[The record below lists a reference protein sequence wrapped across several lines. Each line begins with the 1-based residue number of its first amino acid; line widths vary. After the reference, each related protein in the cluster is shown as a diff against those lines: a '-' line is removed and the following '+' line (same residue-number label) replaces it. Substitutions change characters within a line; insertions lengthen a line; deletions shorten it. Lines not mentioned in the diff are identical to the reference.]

1 MSRSQEI
8 RAAGRL
14 VGTGFVA
21 VVDTVRDVH
30 RAVADRWF
38 TVLGPP
44 AQPVRVLHDRISDG
58 VYRMVRAGHVAI
70 PTAAGV
76 VAAGAVIGD
85 ERPLSANRPAG
96 LALAV
101 LNGVW
106 GDTLRQRHPELALA
120 MTVRVDGA
128 DVPLG
133 PAGLARA
140 YPAGTARIAVFAHG
154 LCETEQYWSVSSQR
168 HHGTQYS
175 THGSRLR
182 DDLGYTPVY
191 LRYNTG
197 LHVSENGEQLAR
209 LLDDLVAGWPVPV
222 EEVVLIGH
230 SMGGL
235 VVHSACHRGTAA
247 GHAWTRLVRHVFC
260 LGTPHLGAPLEKGA
274 NVGAWLLA
282 RFSETLPLA
291 RLANLRSAGI
301 KDLRFGSVAEEDWYN
316 ADPDELL
323 RDRCTDVA
331 FLPHATYYFIATTVT
346 TEHDHPFGRVV
357 GDLFVRLPSASG
369 QGSRR
374 RIPFDLGHGHHVGGL
389 HHFDLLNHPA
399 VYRQIRTWLAGD
411 EVAAGVPAGQSP
423 SR

>member
-1 MSRSQEI
+1 VSRSQEI

-14 VGTGFVA
+14 VAAGFVA

-38 TVLGPP
+38 TVLGP
-44 AQPVRVLHDRISDG
+44 AALPVRVLHDGITSG
-58 VYRMVRAGHVAI
+58 VYRVVRAGHAAI
-70 PTAAGV
+70 PAAAGA
-76 VAAGAVIGD
+76 VAAGAAIGD
-85 ERPLSANRPAG
+85 ERPLSANPPAA

-120 MTVRVDGA
+120 MTVRADGA
-128 DVPLG
+128 DVPLTPG
-133 PAGLARA
+133 GLARA
-140 YPAGTARIAVFAHG
+140 YPAATARIAVFVHG
-154 LCETEQYWSVSSQR
+154 LCETEQYWSLSSQR
-168 HHGTQYS
+168 HHGSEHS
-175 THGSRLR
+175 THGSRLHH
-182 DDLGYTPVY
+182 DLGYTPVY

-197 LHVSENGEQLAR
+197 LHISENGEQLAR

-235 VVHSACHRGTAA
+235 VVRSACRHGAPVGREWA
-247 GHAWTRLVRHVFC
+247 RLVRHVFC

-282 RFSETLPLA
+282 RFAETQPLS

-301 KDLRFGSVAEEDWYN
+301 KDLRFGSVAEEDWHDV
-316 ADPDELL
+316 DPDELL

-331 FLPHATYYFIATTVT
+331 FLPHVTCYFIATTVT
-346 TEHDHPFGRVV
+346 AEHDHPFGRVV
-357 GDLFVRLPSASG
+357 GDLCVRFPSASG
-369 QGSRR
+369 QGRR
-374 RIPFDLGHGHHVGGL
+374 RIPFTLGHGRHVGGL

-399 VYRQIRTWLAGD
+399 VYRQIHTWLAHG
-411 EVAAGVPAGQSP
+411 EVAADQRP
-423 SR
+423 SG